1 MNRFSIRVT
10 GIVSEAALHGQ
21 VIRMKPQSR
30 GLVATVAAA
39 SLLVTPLSMA
49 AAGESPSPRPQLAP
63 LLVTPNAPVIP
74 GRFIV
79 VLDPGSTTA
88 QVGSVSALATSAG
101 GTVGFTYDASIRGF
115 AASLA
120 PAALRA
126 VRGAAG
132 VSYVVPDSW
141 ASVPRGERPSRV
153 SPATSED
160 HAIWN
165 LDRIDQRDLPLNKT
179 YTYSASGKGVTA
191 YVIDTGVWFRHPEF
205 QGRARSGYDFV
216 DDDRNAKDC
225 NGHGTHVAGTI
236 SGKKY
241 GVAKNIEVVALRV
254 LGCDG
259 RGPFSQ
265 VIAGVDWVTRHA
277 DYPAVANVSI
287 GGRPNQAVDDAIT
300 ASIES
305 GITYTIAAGN
315 DHADACNYSPA
326 RTPLALTVGASDK
339 TDQQWRHSN
348 VGRCLDLY
356 APGVMIRSAW
366 PSNTGITNTISGT
379 SFAAPHVAGTAA
391 LYLQVHPR
399 AAPAQVSDA
408 ILGGAT
414 KGRLS
419 GLDGDSPDKLVY
431 TGIG

>member
-1 MNRFSIRVT
+1 MGLRLRVRS
-10 GIVSEAALHGQ
+10 G
-21 VIRMKPQSR
+21 
-30 GLVATVAAA
+30 ATVVAG
-39 SLLVTPLSMA
+39 LLVLSLPSIAVGA
-49 AAGESPSPRPQLAP
+49 AIHGSHELASI
-63 LLVTPNAPVIP
+63 VDTVSGRVIP
-74 GRFIV
+74 DRFIV
-79 VLDPGSTTA
+79 VLEPGSTAT
-88 QVGSVSALATSAG
+88 QLRSVGSLAASSG
-101 GTVGFTYDASIRGF
+101 GVVGVTYRSSILGF
-115 AASLA
+115 AASLP
-120 PAALRA
+120 PAALHSVRA
-126 VRGAAG
+126 SDA

-179 YTYSASGKGVTA
+179 YTYSASGNGVTA

-216 DDDRNAKDC
+216 DNDRNAKDC

-265 VIAGVDWVTRHA
+265 VIAGVDWVTKHA
-277 DYPAVANVSI
+277 DHPAVANVSI
-287 GGRPNQAVDDAIT
+287 GGRPNQTVDDAIT

-305 GITYTIAAGN
+305 EITYTIAAGN

-356 APGVMIRSAW
+356 APGVMIRSVW

-391 LYLQVHPR
+391 LYLQVHPN
-399 AAPAQVSDA
+399 ATPAQVSDA

-419 GLDGDSPDKLVY
+419 GLDGDSPNKLVY